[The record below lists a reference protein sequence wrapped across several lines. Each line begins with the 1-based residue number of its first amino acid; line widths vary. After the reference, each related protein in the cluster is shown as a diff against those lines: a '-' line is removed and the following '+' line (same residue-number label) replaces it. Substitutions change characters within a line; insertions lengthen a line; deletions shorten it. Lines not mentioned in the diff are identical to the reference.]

1 MSTRTSSFAALAL
14 LAACSPGATGAPP
27 PDEDSLIECA
37 LAGAGAFSRDCSV
50 ERGREDGALV
60 LTVRHP
66 DGGFRRFLA
75 TDDGTGLA
83 PADGAEP
90 ATVTLREEGIEVAVG
105 ADRYRFP
112 ATVAGD
118 GGR

>member
-1 MSTRTSSFAALAL
+1 MSTRISSLAML
-14 LAACSPGATGAPP
+14 LLLPACSQAAEAPDPG
-27 PDEDSLIECA
+27 SLIECA
-37 LAGAGAFSRDCSV
+37 IGGAGAFSRECAV
-50 ERGREDGALV
+50 ERVREDGGLV

-66 DGGFRRFLA
+66 DGGFRRFA
-75 TDDGTGLA
+75 VTEDGMGVA

-90 ATVTLREEGIEVAVG
+90 ATITLREGGIEVAVG

-118 GGR
+118 GER